1 MSLVGTIEKTALAI
15 VYALLYRDHKR
26 LIPGQIQELIVF
38 LFFLIHLQS
47 SIHLFLVISAWSS
60 ALPEVNYAEMDWLLK
75 ACHSTKK
82 KKKSYSSIK
91 GLLTGYRMNLTH

>member
-26 LIPGQIQELIVF
+26 LIPGQIQVLKLIVF

-82 KKKSYSSIK
+82 KKKNPIAA
-91 GLLTGYRMNLTH
+91 